1 MDVAA
6 KAQSVTAPDLAA
18 LVVRVAAGERQAE
31 VELVDCFRRGV
42 AVLARR
48 HCRPLDPAADD
59 IAQDVLVAMLE
70 RVRAGAIKEPA
81 ALPTYLRTAVIHAA
95 AARYRP
101 RREQALD
108 GPDRIGERL
117 ADERADPAAS
127 LAARQLAAAIA
138 TLLGELTVPRDREL
152 LRRFYLLEHD
162 RDEVCA
168 ALGIDPGHFHRV
180 IHRARQRFGE
190 ILARHGLGTGPG

>member
-6 KAQSVTAPDLAA
+6 KAQSTTTADLPG
-18 LVVRVAAGERQAE
+18 LVARVVAGDRQAE
-31 VELVDCFRRGV
+31 FELVDRFRKGV
-42 AVLARR
+42 VVLARR

-59 IAQDVLVAMLE
+59 IAQDVLMAMLE

-81 ALPTYLRTAVIHAA
+81 ALPAYLRTAVVHAA

-101 RREQALD
+101 RREQSLD

-117 ADERADPAAS
+117 PDERADPASS
-127 LAARQLAAAIA
+127 LAAQQLAAAIA
-138 TLLGELTVPRDREL
+138 TLLGELSVPRDREL

-162 RDEVCA
+162 RDQVCA